1 MTRLTLATCLALA
14 SCITPVLSAEPI
26 IGIDWQLLAI
36 DGQVTDTTA
45 TLRMDDAG
53 NVSGRAP
60 CNRWF
65 ATTAAPLPAFQLT
78 GIGAT
83 RMACD
88 DLAKEDAFF
97 DALSD
102 MQSAALDGDRNLI
115 LTAPDGRSMEFVQDR
130 TYSLTVCKT
139 CNP

>member
-26 IGIDWQLLAI
+26 VGIDWQLLAI
-36 DGQVTDTTA
+36 DGQVTDTVA
-45 TLRMDDAG
+45 TLRMDDVG

-65 ATTAAPLPAFQLT
+65 AVTAAPLPAFQLT

-102 MQSAALDGDRNLI
+102 MQTAALDGDRNLI